1 MFLRKEIVERLTKLK
16 KLLEDENR
24 QAMLLVTMEKR
35 ITELERQNAKL
46 FDRLMA
52 RDFQELMVYKEIEP
66 GGEPIVE
73 ELPEDADEANAGEL
87 LEITDE
93 A

>member
-1 MFLRKEIVERLTKLK
+1 MFLRKEIIERLEKLK

-24 QAMLLVTMEKR
+24 QAVLLVTMEKR
-35 ITELERQNAKL
+35 LTALEKQNERL
-46 FDRLMA
+46 FDKLMA
-52 RDFQELMVYKEIEP
+52 RDFQELMVYKEPEP
-66 GGEPIVE
+66 GDEKDVEPI
-73 ELPEDADEANAGEL
+73 PEDADEANAGEL

>member
-1 MFLRKEIVERLTKLK
+1 MFLRKEIIEKLEKLK

-35 ITELERQNAKL
+35 LTALEKQNERL
-46 FDRLMA
+46 FDKLMA
-52 RDFQELMVYKEIEP
+52 RDFQELMVYKEPEP
-66 GGEPIVE
+66 GDEQVTEPI
-73 ELPEDADEANAGEL
+73 PEDADEANAGEI
-87 LEITDE
+87 LEISDE

>member
-1 MFLRKEIVERLTKLK
+1 MFLRKEIIEKLEKLK

-24 QAMLLVTMEKR
+24 QAVLLITMEKR

-52 RDFQELMVYKEIEP
+52 RDFQELMVYKEPES
-66 GGEPIVE
+66 GDKEVVEPI
-73 ELPEDADEANAGEL
+73 PEDADEANAGEL
-87 LEITDE
+87 LEIPDE